1 MRTGGSVFPRL
12 VSNLCVP
19 DEIGVHRQ
27 RFHSYNADMNK
38 VSFQDL
44 QRDPLGL
51 LKRVEAGEHD
61 IVVRD
66 NSPIAEIRPV
76 SLPVLD
82 SRLYGFAAGAFTVPD
97 DFDAPLP
104 EGTLRDFEGQ

>member
-1 MRTGGSVFPRL
+1 MGGSVFPRL
-12 VSNLCVP
+12 VSDLCVP
-19 DEIGVHRQ
+19 DDTGVHRQ
-27 RFHSYNADMNK
+27 RFHSYNADMNN
-38 VSFQDL
+38 VSVQDL
-44 QRDPLGL
+44 LRDPLGL
-51 LKRVEAGEHD
+51 LKRVEAGEHV

-76 SLPVLD
+76 ALPVLD
-82 SRLYGFAAGAFTVPD
+82 PRPYGLAAGAFTVPE